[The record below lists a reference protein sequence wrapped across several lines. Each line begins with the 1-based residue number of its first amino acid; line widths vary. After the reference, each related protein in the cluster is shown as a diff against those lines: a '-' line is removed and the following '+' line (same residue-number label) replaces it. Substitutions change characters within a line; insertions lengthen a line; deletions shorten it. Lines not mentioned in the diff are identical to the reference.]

1 MAKGKKYQVNESIKF
16 LRTNQEN
23 IVIPTNE
30 LIKKKGSNIILLACI
45 SAISNVDNYGMIG
58 ANARYCSIQKLNNNL
73 DYICNLLEITRTKA
87 MRDIRN
93 LVGFES
99 DEFKLVK
106 RVYNDEEVAC
116 IEMNYKSGGFI
127 NIDNNILESL
137 LSYNISINAFKLYIN
152 LLWLCRDNV
161 NKTYVERQLTQ
172 EYLLELIG
180 LSKTSKRLLKKAED
194 ELIDLNLIK
203 IKTKW
208 VRNFGDDLS
217 STAPIQKK
225 YYKLVIT

>member
-127 NIDNNILESL
+127 NIDNNILENL

>member
-1 MAKGKKYQVNESIKF
+1 M
-16 LRTNQEN
+16 
-23 IVIPTNE
+23 
-30 LIKKKGSNIILLACI
+30 ACI

-127 NIDNNILESL
+127 NIDNNILENL

-194 ELIDLNLIK
+194 ELINLNLIK

>member
-1 MAKGKKYQVNESIKF
+1 M
-16 LRTNQEN
+16 
-23 IVIPTNE
+23 
-30 LIKKKGSNIILLACI
+30 
-45 SAISNVDNYGMIG
+45 
-58 ANARYCSIQKLNNNL
+58 
-73 DYICNLLEITRTKA
+73 
-87 MRDIRN
+87 
-93 LVGFES
+93 
-99 DEFKLVK
+99 
-106 RVYNDEEVAC
+106 
-116 IEMNYKSGGFI
+116 
-127 NIDNNILESL
+127 
-137 LSYNISINAFKLYIN
+137 
-152 LLWLCRDNV
+152 WLCRDNV
-161 NKTYVERQLTQ
+161 NKTYVERKLTQ

>member
-127 NIDNNILESL
+127 NIDNNILENL

-194 ELIDLNLIK
+194 ELINLNLIK

-225 YYKLVIT
+225 Y

>member
-127 NIDNNILESL
+127 NIDNNILENL

-172 EYLLELIG
+172 ECLLELIG

>member
-93 LVGFES
+93 LVGYES

-127 NIDNNILESL
+127 NIDNNILENL
-137 LSYNISINAFKLYIN
+137 LSYNISINAFKLYIH

-194 ELIDLNLIK
+194 ELINLNLIK

>member
-127 NIDNNILESL
+127 NIDNNILENL

-194 ELIDLNLIK
+194 ELINLNLIK

>member
-1 MAKGKKYQVNESIKF
+1 MNDMQISERLEYF
-16 LRTNQEN
+16 RTTQEN

-30 LIKKKGSNIILLACI
+30 LIKKKGSNIIVLACI

-127 NIDNNILESL
+127 NIDNNILENL

>member
-73 DYICNLLEITRTKA
+73 DYICNLLKITRTKA

-127 NIDNNILESL
+127 NIDNNILENL